1 MKVYVN
7 SKKLNEPRQLVEAKL
22 IKESKTTVTVELPDG
37 NIIVRKKKRDLPSE
51 ETKE

>member
-22 IKESKTTVTVELPDG
+22 IKETKTTVTVELSDG
-37 NIIVRKKKRDLPSE
+37 HIIVRKKLRDLPKNE
-51 ETKE
+51 NL